1 MNTVSRKTIKIEI
14 VKNYYKLEEKSESLK
29 NDLRIK
35 LPNQICTP
43 NKSIFFIKCRR
54 YKSKFVKIYF
64 SLVLKIY
71 ASLSLLRKKIYDSL
85 NGQKAKQ

>member
-43 NKSIFFIKCRR
+43 NK
-54 YKSKFVKIYF
+54 VF
-64 SLVLKIY
+64 SL
-71 ASLSLLRKKIYDSL
+71 L
-85 NGQKAKQ
+85 NAEGISQSFWKSTLVWF